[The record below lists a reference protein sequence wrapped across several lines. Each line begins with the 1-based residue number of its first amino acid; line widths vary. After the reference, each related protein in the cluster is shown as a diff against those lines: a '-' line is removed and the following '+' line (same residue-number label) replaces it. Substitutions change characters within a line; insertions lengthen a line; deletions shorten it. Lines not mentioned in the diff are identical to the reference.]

1 MKPEITISEGSLSFP
16 VFPPTDK
23 KGLFIRIFTDWLLL
37 FLICSGSYL
46 PFIEIFD
53 LPVGSFKPLLLP
65 VCLLLSLGF
74 TGLFFS
80 HKAAIWALPLC
91 SAGWCFLVWNTR
103 EIFVQGFI
111 LCVNQVFSVCEGEMG
126 LSLPHYLVK
135 REAILHT
142 EEYCF
147 LFIAILMFV
156 LVEITAW
163 AVIRLRSASL
173 ALLLTL
179 PFLAAP
185 LVIRSLPP
193 FYTLIPVL
201 AAVAAPLLRFPLKE

>member
-37 FLICSGSYL
+37 FLICAGSYL

-80 HKAAIWALPLC
+80 HKVAIWALP
-91 SAGWCFLVWNTR
+91 SVRRGGAFWFGTHEKFLFRV
-103 EIFVQGFI
+103 
-111 LCVNQVFSVCEGEMG
+111 LFSV
-126 LSLPHYLVK
+126 
-135 REAILHT
+135 
-142 EEYCF
+142 
-147 LFIAILMFV
+147 
-156 LVEITAW
+156 
-163 AVIRLRSASL
+163 
-173 ALLLTL
+173 
-179 PFLAAP
+179 
-185 LVIRSLPP
+185 
-193 FYTLIPVL
+193 
-201 AAVAAPLLRFPLKE
+201 